1 MCELFNICL
10 FIVKNIKDFNFE
22 CIISVSDFDKDF
34 HGIPI
39 VSLEEAIKRVKAI
52 IIAATPSSTSIV
64 FNRIYNKVPSFIDI
78 YDMRGKKLI
87 PQTFQNIEYWDENSE
102 KLKRLINNYD
112 VISFDIFDTLIMRK
126 TLSVDDLWIIV
137 QEKLSKKNINIPF
150 VKMRRNAENIA
161 NQKISA
167 PSIEYIYK
175 ILKEQNNFNIK
186 YAKLNSNYEL
196 TFESIKEAIT
206 EKTKVISI
214 AHITNVIGDSRPIE
228 KIIDYAHK
236 LGILVVIDGA
246 QSVPHMEIDV
256 QTLDIDFLAFSAHK
270 MCGPTGVGI
279 LYGKESLLNNMKP
292 LLFGGGMNASFDNNG
307 VRIYKD
313 LPYTLEAGTPNIA
326 DVISFGGVVDY
337 IQSIG
342 MKKIHEYEKELK
354 KYAISRLKE
363 VKDIIIYNEE
373 SENGIISF
381 NIKDVFSQ
389 DLAIYL
395 NKYKI
400 CVRAGNHCAKILK
413 DELGVKNTCRASFYF
428 YNTKEEIDKLVL
440 ALKNPS
446 LKTEII

>member
-1 MCELFNICL
+1 MNRNDFEMLESGIIYFDNGATTLKPKIL
-10 FIVKNIKDFNFE
+10 SFATNEYYNHYSANAHRGDYDISLKVDTMYEGTRKKVRDFINARSSKEIIFTNNCSDSLNKIIFGYYKNILKKGDEVIITKSEHASNVLPWYELKDE
-22 CIISVSDFDKDF
+22 L
-34 HGIPI
+34 GI
-39 VSLEEAIKRVKAI
+39 V
-52 IIAATPSSTSIV
+52 
-64 FNRIYNKVPSFIDI
+64 
-78 YDMRGKKLI
+78 
-87 PQTFQNIEYWDENSE
+87 
-102 KLKRLINNYD
+102 
-112 VISFDIFDTLIMRK
+112 
-126 TLSVDDLWIIV
+126 
-137 QEKLSKKNINIPF
+137 
-150 VKMRRNAENIA
+150 
-161 NQKISA
+161 
-167 PSIEYIYK
+167 
-175 ILKEQNNFNIK
+175 IK
-186 YAKLNSNYEL
+186 YIELNDDNLVTIDNFKACLSN
-196 TFESIKEAIT
+196 
-206 EKTKVISI
+206 KTKVVSL
-214 AHITNVIGDSRPIE
+214 AQVTNVIGDKRDIK
-228 KIIDYAHK
+228 KIA
-236 LGILVVIDGA
+236 ILSHAIGADVIVDAA
-246 QSVPHMEIDV
+246 QSIAHTKVDV
-256 QTLDIDFLAFSAHK
+256 QDLDVDFMAFSAHK
-270 MCGPTGVGI
+270 MYGPTGVGVI
-279 LYGKESLLNNMKP
+279 YGKEEKLNNMKP
-292 LLFGGGMNASFDNNG
+292 IIFGGGMNASFDNNG

-326 DVISFGGVVDY
+326 DVISFGGVVYY